1 MNKQK
6 CNAELV
12 VMAAAGPQAV
22 SGCIRLLTEVVNTP
36 DCDLGTIDTA
46 LRGLRG
52 AGVSVDAFVA
62 AYQEEEPSESHD

>member
-6 CNAELV
+6 CNVALAAI
-12 VMAAAGPQAV
+12 AAAAPRAV
-22 SGCIRLLTEVVNTP
+22 SGCIRLLTEVVSNP
-36 DCDLGTIDTA
+36 DCDPGFIKTA